1 MNIYDSLTKWL
12 SENYLTQADTDW
24 INFNAMKNE
33 INNTS
38 VMSENVGIETINY
51 NDGSRRITMPFQV
64 SMVKAYDTE
73 QSDTNID
80 GMSKAS
86 EFIDW
91 IRDQND
97 IANYPDLGDEVCVE
111 ELLVENEIPEF
122 LVSTDGTLANYVV
135 NCKIIYLV
143 EK

>member
-12 SENYLTQADTDW
+12 SENYLTQTDTDR

-38 VMSENVGIETINY
+38 VMSENVGLETINY

-91 IRDQND
+91 IRAQND
-97 IANYPDLGDEVCVE
+97 IANYPDLGDDVCVE
-111 ELLVENEIPEF
+111 ELLVENEVPDF

>member
-1 MNIYDSLTKWL
+1 MNIYDSITKWL
-12 SENYLTQADTDW
+12 SDNYLTQTDTDW

-38 VMSENVGIETINY
+38 VMSENVGIETIVY
-51 NDGSRRITMPFQV
+51 NDGSRRVTLPFQV

-73 QSDTNID
+73 MSDTNMYE
-80 GMSKAS
+80 MSEAM
-86 EFIDW
+86 EFINW
-91 IRDQND
+91 IRTQND
-97 IANYPDLGDEVCVE
+97 IANYPDLGDEKYVE
-111 ELLVENEIPEF
+111 ELLVENEVPEF

>member
-91 IRDQND
+91 IRAQND